1 MRLFYRKI
9 GEGPPLIIL
18 HGLFGSSDN
27 WLTIAKKISTSFTV
41 YLPDQRNHGL
51 SPHDEIH
58 NYDSMSNDLYDLVTE
73 LDLKKFFLAGHSMG
87 GKTAMKFAMKWP
99 EMIQGLMI
107 ADISPSGD
115 RKNNAQVYNEYYE
128 ILRSITD
135 TDISKAES
143 RTDVDKLL
151 AERIPSGKVRSLI
164 LKNLQRD
171 ENKRF
176 VWKLNAWALLNNLD
190 KIMEGLPFAQQ
201 ITGFPVLFLKG
212 ENSEYILKEDYNS
225 ITRLFPAAEIRVI
238 KNAGHWLHADNP
250 EAVLEALL
258 DMRDY

>member
-143 RTDVDKLL
+143 RTYVDKLL

-171 ENKRF
+171 ENKKF

-190 KIMEGLPFAQQ
+190 KIMEGLPFTQQ

-250 EAVLEALL
+250 EAVSEALL

>member
-58 NYDSMSNDLYDLVTE
+58 NYDSMSNDLYELITE
-73 LDLKKFFLAGHSMG
+73 LDLRKFFLAGHSMG

-107 ADISPSGD
+107 ADISPFGD
-115 RKNNAQVYNEYYE
+115 EKNKAQAYNEYYE
-128 ILRSITD
+128 ILKSIID
-135 TDISKAES
+135 TDVSKAAS
-143 RTDVDKLL
+143 RTDADKLL

-171 ENKRF
+171 ENKKF
-176 VWKLNAWALLNNLD
+176 FWKLNAWALLNNLD
-190 KIMEGLPFAQQ
+190 KIVEGLPSTQQ
-201 ITGFPVLFLKG
+201 ITGFPVIFLKG
-212 ENSEYILKEDYNS
+212 EYSEYLLKEDYNA

-238 KNAGHWLHADNP
+238 KKAGHWFHSDNP
-250 EAVLEALL
+250 EAASQALL
-258 DMRDY
+258 DMLDT

>member
-27 WLTIAKKISTSFTV
+27 WLTIAKKIGTSFTV
-41 YLPDQRNHGL
+41 YLPDLRNHGL

-58 NYDSMSNDLYDLVTE
+58 DYDSMSDDLYDLVAE

-107 ADISPSGD
+107 ADISPFGN
-115 RKNNAQVYNEYYE
+115 RKNNAQIYNEHYE
-128 ILRSITD
+128 ILQSISD
-135 TDISKAES
+135 TDISKAVS

-151 AERIPSGKVRSLI
+151 AERISSGKVRNLI

-171 ENKRF
+171 ENKMF
-176 VWKLNAWALLNNLD
+176 VWKLNAMALLNNLD
-190 KIMEGLPFAQQ
+190 KILEGLPFTQQ
-201 ITGFPVLFLKG
+201 ITGFPVIFLKG
-212 ENSEYILKEDYNS
+212 ENSEYISKEDYNS

-250 EAVLEALL
+250 EAISEALL
-258 DMRDY
+258 DLKDY